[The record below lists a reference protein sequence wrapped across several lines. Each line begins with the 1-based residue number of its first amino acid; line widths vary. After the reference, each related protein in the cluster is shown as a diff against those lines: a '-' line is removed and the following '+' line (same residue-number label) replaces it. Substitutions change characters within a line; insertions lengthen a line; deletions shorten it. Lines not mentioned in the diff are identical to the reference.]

1 MKQLRALLGMT
12 VVFVALLGSTVH
24 AQDQDGTF
32 SAEIGAN
39 GNIIS
44 GSNWISKASYNDS
57 EDHYVVEFKRPF
69 AKAPECTSS
78 VNQATA
84 PRAESST
91 APGNTTKDS
100 TEVVT
105 LYADSYDG
113 QVVYQMQF
121 KLVCRVQP

>member
-12 VVFVALLGSTVH
+12 VVFVALLGSTAH

-32 SAEIGAN
+32 SAEIGAK

-44 GSNWISKASYNDS
+44 GADWISKASYNDS
-57 EDHYVVEFKRPF
+57 EEHYVVEFKRPF
-69 AKAPECTSS
+69 AKAPECTPS

-84 PRAESST
+84 PRAGSMA

-100 TEVVT
+100 TVVVT
-105 LYADSYDG
+105 LYGDSYGD
-113 QVVYQMQF
+113 QVFFQMQF